1 MHTMCKESYSLT
13 HGCIY
18 IKQNNIDLIRKN
30 NNKGVG
36 TGAPYKND

>member
-1 MHTMCKESYSLT
+1 MAV
-13 HGCIY
+13 Y
-18 IKQNNIDLIRKN
+18 IKQNNIDLIRKY